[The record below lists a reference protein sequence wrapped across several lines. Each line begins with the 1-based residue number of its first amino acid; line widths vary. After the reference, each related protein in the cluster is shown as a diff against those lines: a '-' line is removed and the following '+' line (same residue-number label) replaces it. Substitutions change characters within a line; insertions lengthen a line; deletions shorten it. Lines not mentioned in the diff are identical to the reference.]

1 MIRTWLFVGRL
12 LILLVVG
19 VFVSACGSAQSTSSQ
34 APSSRPPSNPLIIG
48 APLAISGAHSV
59 EGNLTKNGY
68 DLWADEVNKA
78 GGIRIGRQRRMVQI
92 KYYDDESDA
101 QKSAQFAERL
111 ILEENVGLL
120 LGPYGTVATD
130 QVAEIAERNG
140 AAESICNHG
149 YEYTFGVVSPAKQFA
164 AVMIDLAVHQ
174 NPRPESIAI
183 VFANDPFSLEVAE
196 GAKVFAESLRVT
208 VSVYERYQPNTPEL
222 SGVVTLAKITGA
234 EML

>member
-1 MIRTWLFVGRL
+1 LIRIGLFVGRL

-101 QKSAQFAERL
+101 QKKCPVCRAIDSGGKR
-111 ILEENVGLL
+111 
-120 LGPYGTVATD
+120 
-130 QVAEIAERNG
+130 R
-140 AAESICNHG
+140 
-149 YEYTFGVVSPAKQFA
+149 PA
-164 AVMIDLAVHQ
+164 L
-174 NPRPESIAI
+174 RAI
-183 VFANDPFSLEVAE
+183 RHSGHRSSCGDCREV
-196 GAKVFAESLRVT
+196 
-208 VSVYERYQPNTPEL
+208 
-222 SGVVTLAKITGA
+222 TGA
-234 EML
+234 DGRGKRRCRVYLQSWV

>member
-111 ILEENVGLL
+111 ILEEKVGLL

-130 QVAEIAERNG
+130 QVAEIAER
-140 AAESICNHG
+140 
-149 YEYTFGVVSPAKQFA
+149 
-164 AVMIDLAVHQ
+164 
-174 NPRPESIAI
+174 
-183 VFANDPFSLEVAE
+183 
-196 GAKVFAESLRVT
+196 
-208 VSVYERYQPNTPEL
+208 
-222 SGVVTLAKITGA
+222 
-234 EML
+234 

>member
-1 MIRTWLFVGRL
+1 MIRIWLFFGRL

-68 DLWADEVNKA
+68 DLWAEEVNKA

-130 QVAEIAERNG
+130 QVAEIAER
-140 AAESICNHG
+140 
-149 YEYTFGVVSPAKQFA
+149 
-164 AVMIDLAVHQ
+164 
-174 NPRPESIAI
+174 
-183 VFANDPFSLEVAE
+183 
-196 GAKVFAESLRVT
+196 
-208 VSVYERYQPNTPEL
+208 
-222 SGVVTLAKITGA
+222 
-234 EML
+234 